1 MNSLLE
7 DLNRKFVSR
16 TPHMREIGARITAV
30 APSRG
35 SMTLPARPEWVGDP
49 LRGQLHPGA
58 LTVLA
63 DSACGLAVGAA
74 LKERAPYATL
84 DLRMDYLRPAG
95 PELDVHCDAHCF
107 RLTRNVA
114 FVRGEVYQADR
125 EQPIAVAQASFM
137 LSTPGGKRAA
147 ARRRGRASA
156 APRGRRQR
164 LAAAGR
170 QRTGAGRH
178 DDPLRRVPGH
188 PRRRPAE
195 PPLFRLPYQEKLI
208 GNPHLP
214 ALHGGVI
221 AGFCETAATLHLIRT
236 LRGAKF
242 PKSIDFSI
250 DYLRSGRPVESFAA
264 CEVVRVGS
272 RVALVQV
279 RCWQKGPEL
288 PIAVARGHFLLTA
301 AGRRLNAPQTLT
313 RPCSIR
319 LLAVS
324 TIVCCGRHGPPSP
337 APRVHGS
344 GRCGARRRAR

>member
-1 MNSLLE
+1 MNQMLE
-7 DLNRKFVSR
+7 ELNRKFVSR
-16 TPHMREIGARITAV
+16 TPHMSEIGARITAV

-35 SMTLPARPEWVGDP
+35 SMTMPARPEWVGDP

-95 PELDVHCDAHCF
+95 PEADVHCDAHCF
-107 RLTRNVA
+107 RVTRNVA

-147 ARRRGRASA
+147 AG
-156 APRGRRQR
+156 
-164 LAAAGR
+164 
-170 QRTGAGRH
+170 T
-178 DDPLRRVPGH
+178 
-188 PRRRPAE
+188 PAE
-195 PPLFRLPYQEKLI
+195 PPSPAEADASAWQAPEGSEPVLAGATIPYVEYLGIRAASGAEPLFRLPYQDKLI

-221 AGFCETAATLHLIRT
+221 AGFSETAATLHLIRT

-279 RCWQKGPEL
+279 RCWQQGKGPEL

-301 AGRRLNAPQTLT
+301 ATEG
-313 RPCSIR
+313 
-319 LLAVS
+319 
-324 TIVCCGRHGPPSP
+324 
-337 APRVHGS
+337 
-344 GRCGARRRAR
+344 

>member
-1 MNSLLE
+1 MVVSFDRGLQPLSARRADTIRPMNSILE
-7 DLNRKFVSR
+7 DLNRKFVAR

-35 SMTLPARPEWVGDP
+35 SMTLAARPEWVGDP

-84 DLRMDYLRPAG
+84 DLRMDYLRAAG
-95 PELDVHCDAHCF
+95 PEADLHCDAHCF
-107 RLTRNVA
+107 GLTRNVA

-125 EQPIAVAQASFM
+125 EQPIAMAQASFM
-137 LSTPGGKRAA
+137 LSTPGGKAAAAEGSTAPSPRAPSDDSAWQAPTDSEPVLAGTHIPYVEYLGIRAA
-147 ARRRGRASA
+147 G
-156 APRGRRQR
+156 
-164 LAAAGR
+164 
-170 QRTGAGRH
+170 
-178 DDPLRRVPGH
+178 DP
-188 PRRRPAE
+188 E
-195 PPLFRLPYQEKLI
+195 SPLFRLPYQEKLI

-221 AGFCETAATLHLIRT
+221 AGFAETAALLHLIRT
-236 LRGAKF
+236 LRGARF

-301 AGRRLNAPQTLT
+301 AAEG
-313 RPCSIR
+313 
-319 LLAVS
+319 
-324 TIVCCGRHGPPSP
+324 
-337 APRVHGS
+337 
-344 GRCGARRRAR
+344 